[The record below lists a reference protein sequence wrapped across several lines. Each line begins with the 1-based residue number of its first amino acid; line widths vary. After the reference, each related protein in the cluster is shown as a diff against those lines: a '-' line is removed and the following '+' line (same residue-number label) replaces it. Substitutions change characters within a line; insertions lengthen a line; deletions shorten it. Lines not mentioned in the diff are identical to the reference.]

1 MSSDDAKSEETA
13 KPSGPPEEIGFLF
26 VQLVDKLLGQPRSK
40 ADSKFAAIFLALYRK
55 FASPGVL
62 LEAIIERFN
71 ALRNHPLTHVTK
83 IASQQRHLCILEQWL
98 GLYPGDFAYPSTRK
112 MMENFVQS
120 IALDRIFAVA
130 SQEIAADLEVV
141 SDDDDTDWAFCDRNR
156 ERMKHNS
163 ATSISN
169 NLSALNISDETASLA
184 STLRSGS
191 NRSTASASSSQTM
204 LNVVADAQRMAR
216 AIVPNP
222 RIPLTKV
229 QWHALMEQP
238 DELIAREL
246 TRMDF
251 ILFTSIRPRDLV
263 RYVGLK
269 ETQRKLCRSLE
280 NVHRMIE
287 HFNHVANWVVNFVLL
302 RDKPKHRALMLEK
315 FYRIA
320 RECRKLN
327 NYNSL
332 AAVVSGINNSSVYRL
347 QATKEL
353 IPEAT
358 AKDFKRLEVL
368 MSPAKSYG
376 AYRLAWENTSGERIP
391 YLPLHK
397 RDLVSAAE
405 GNRTFIGVEEK
416 GKEDLWKQ
424 GGVDPGWRINWR
436 KFEIMGE
443 VIISMQRAQG
453 VPYPLFKSNEDI
465 RSLITDIEI
474 QVDDDVRTLTSSIYV
489 NHVLTS
495 CRNFTKGA
503 VMSNPLLEQDD
514 DDFNGS
520 LEGFDI
526 YATGICDHTIKANP
540 LLCLDHHSQAKTT
553 RFTTCIMTFIR

>member
-1 MSSDDAKSEETA
+1 MSYESKSSGYDSEDLDQMSSDDAKSEETA
-13 KPSGPPEEIGFLF
+13 KPSAPPEEIGFRF
-26 VQLVDKLLGQPRSK
+26 DQLVDKLLGQPRSK

-62 LEAIIERFN
+62 LAAIIERFE
-71 ALRNHPLTHVTK
+71 ALRNQQLPHVTK
-83 IASQQRHLCILEQWL
+83 IASQQRQLCILEQWV

-112 MMENFVQS
+112 MMETFVQGLAS
-120 IALDRIFAVA
+120 DRIFAVA
-130 SQEIAADLEVV
+130 SSEMAADLEAVGE
-141 SDDDDTDWAFCDRNR
+141 DDDTDWAFCDRNR
-156 ERMKHNS
+156 ERAKYDSGNGN
-163 ATSISN
+163 AIPK
-169 NLSALNISDETASLA
+169 NLSMLSINDDTASLA
-184 STLRSGS
+184 STLRSNSSG
-191 NRSTASASSSQTM
+191 RSTSSASSSQTM
-204 LNVVADAQRMAR
+204 LTVVADAQRRAK

-222 RIPLTKV
+222 RVPLTKV
-229 QWHALMEQP
+229 QWHALMDQP

-263 RYVGLK
+263 RYVGLSTKQK
-269 ETQRKLCRSLE
+269 EKCRSLE

-353 IPEAT
+353 ISADT

-368 MSPAKSYG
+368 MSQAKSYG
-376 AYRLAWENTSGERIP
+376 PYRLAWDNTSGERIP

-405 GNRTFIGVEEK
+405 GNRTFVGVEDK
-416 GKEDLWKQ
+416 GKEERWVQ
-424 GGVDPGWRINWR
+424 GGVDPGLRINWK

-443 VIISMQRAQG
+443 VIVSMQRAQG
-453 VPYPLFKSNEDI
+453 VPYPMFKTNEEI
-465 RSLITDIEI
+465 RSLITDTEI
-474 QVDDDVRTLTSSIYV
+474 QKDDDVSCCDYCTSRLFTNLLKTLYDR
-489 NHVLTS
+489 S
-495 CRNFTKGA
+495 CH
-503 VMSNPLLEQDD
+503 LEPAAGQGRRR
-514 DDFNGS
+514 FNW
-520 LEGFDI
+520 FPQ
-526 YATGICDHTIKANP
+526 GI
-540 LLCLDHHSQAKTT
+540 
-553 RFTTCIMTFIR
+553 

>member
-1 MSSDDAKSEETA
+1 MKSKSAQHLPVHSRTNLSYENKSSGYDSEDFDQMSSDDAKSEETA
-13 KPSGPPEEIGFLF
+13 KPSAPPEEIGFLF
-26 VQLVDKLLGQPRSK
+26 DQLVDKLLGQPRSK

-55 FASPGVL
+55 FASPGL
-62 LEAIIERFN
+62 LLATIIERFD
-71 ALRNHPLTHVTK
+71 ALRNQQLTHVTK
-83 IASQQRHLCILEQWL
+83 IASQQRQLCILEQWV

-112 MMENFVQS
+112 MMENFVHS
-120 IALDRIFAVA
+120 IASDRIFAVA
-130 SQEIAADLEVV
+130 SKEMAADLEVV
-141 SDDDDTDWAFCDRNR
+141 GEDDDTHWAFCDRNR
-156 ERMKHNS
+156 EKMKYDSGNG
-163 ATSISN
+163 ISKN
-169 NLSALNISDETASLA
+169 IGALNINDDTTSLA

-191 NRSTASASSSQTM
+191 SRSTASASSSQTM

-222 RIPLTKV
+222 RVQLTKV

-263 RYVGLK
+263 RYVGLSTEQK
-269 ETQRKLCRSLE
+269 KGCRSLE

-353 IPEAT
+353 IPADT

-368 MSPAKSYG
+368 MSQAKSYG

-405 GNRTFIGVEEK
+405 GNRTFVGVEDK
-416 GKEDLWKQ
+416 GKEERWVQ
-424 GGVDPGWRINWR
+424 GGADPGLRINWK

-443 VIISMQRAQG
+443 VIVSMQRAQG
-453 VPYPLFKSNEDI
+453 VPYPMFKSNEDI
-465 RSLITDIEI
+465 RSLVTDTEI
-474 QVDDDVRTLTSSIYV
+474 RKDDDVSLVSLTI
-489 NHVLTS
+489 
-495 CRNFTKGA
+495 
-503 VMSNPLLEQDD
+503 SNYT
-514 DDFNGS
+514 NV
-520 LEGFDI
+520 
-526 YATGICDHTIKANP
+526 
-540 LLCLDHHSQAKTT
+540 SQALYDRSCYVEPAAGTGRR
-553 RFTTCIMTFIR
+553 RFQWFPGGV